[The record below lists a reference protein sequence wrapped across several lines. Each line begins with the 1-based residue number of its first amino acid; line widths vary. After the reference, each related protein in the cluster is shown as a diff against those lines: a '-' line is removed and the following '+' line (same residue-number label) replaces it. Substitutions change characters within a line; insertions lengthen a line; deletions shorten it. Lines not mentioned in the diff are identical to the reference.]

1 MEYQKRLIRQS
12 NYWYND
18 GLKKARIRD
27 LSGAIAS
34 LRRSLQYNRANV
46 QARNLLGLVYY
57 GRGEVSEAL
66 VEWIIS
72 KSFKAHENIA
82 EYYIRKVQDA
92 SGQLEVINDAVKKY
106 NQSITHCF
114 QGNEDVAVIELRKAV
129 AAHPSFVKAFQLL
142 GLIYLH
148 TGQPAKAKQ
157 MLRRAQRL
165 DTTDPLTLRYMHE
178 LKLFGNG
185 KSAGQREEKEKTVT
199 YNVGNE
205 TVIQPA
211 ASMLK
216 DMPPSVTIMNLLI
229 GILIGAA
236 FVWFLVVP
244 TVNAAKSSN
253 VTRTAAAY
261 SQEIAAQKAQVSA
274 LKTQIEEYRAAGDE
288 TEAAKALAASAQ
300 ESYEALIAVSDQY
313 ASGDYSY
320 ADMAEGLKKVN
331 SAVLG
336 ETGSAEYTKLAGKI
350 YPSVC
355 GRLYSTAENCHD
367 NEDTAGEIAALE
379 EILTMTEGYEDG
391 DALLALADAYL
402 ASGNTEK
409 ANEKYNR
416 VIELFP
422 DSDKAE
428 LANGGLAGTPAG
440 IFGRG
445 SSSDSYDSDDSYSDD
460 SGDDSYDDSGDDS
473 YEE

>member
-18 GLKKARIRD
+18 GLKKAQIRD
-27 LSGAIAS
+27 LTGAIAS
-34 LRRSLQYNRANV
+34 LRRSLQYNRANT

-72 KSFKAHENIA
+72 KSFQAHENIA
-82 EYYIRKVQDA
+82 EYYIRKVQDSA
-92 SGQLEVINDAVKKY
+92 GQLETINDAVKKY

-129 AAHPSFVKAFQLL
+129 TEHPSFVKAFQLL

-165 DTTDPLTLRYMHE
+165 DTTDPLTLRYLHE

-185 KSAGQREEKEKTVT
+185 KQASQREEKEKTVT
-199 YNVGNE
+199 YQVGNE
-205 TVIQPA
+205 TIIQPA
-211 ASMLK
+211 ASVMK
-216 DMPPSVTIMNLLI
+216 DMPPSMMIMNI
-229 GILIGAA
+229 FVGILIGAA

-244 TVNAAKSSN
+244 TVNAAKASN

-274 LKTQIEEYRAAGDE
+274 LKTQLEEYRADQDE
-288 TEAAKALAASAQ
+288 TEAAKAAAASAQ
-300 ESYEALIAVSDQY
+300 ESYEALLKVSDQY

-320 ADMAEGLKKVN
+320 ADMAEGLRTVN
-331 SAVLG
+331 ASVLG
-336 ETGSAEYTKLAGKI
+336 ETGSADYTRLAGKI

-355 GRLYSTAENCHD
+355 SKLYSEAANYHADENP
-367 NEDTAGEIAALE
+367 EGEIAALE
-379 EILTMTEGYEDG
+379 EIIAMTEDYKDG

-402 ASGNTEK
+402 AAGNTEK
-409 ANEKYNR
+409 AKEKYNR
-416 VIELFP
+416 VIELYP
-422 DSDKAE
+422 DTEQAD
-428 LANGGLAGTPAG
+428 LAAGGLSGTPAG
-440 IFGRG
+440 IFSSGD
-445 SSSDSYDSDDSYSDD
+445 SSSDSE
-460 SGDDSYDDSGDDS
+460 DSYDSYD
-473 YEE
+473 YEEE

>member
-18 GLKKARIRD
+18 GLKKAQIRD
-27 LSGAIAS
+27 LTGAIAS
-34 LRRSLQYNRANV
+34 LRRSLQYNRANT

-72 KSFKAHENIA
+72 KSFQAHENIA
-82 EYYIRKVQDA
+82 EYYIRKVQDSA
-92 SGQLEVINDAVKKY
+92 GQLETINDAVKKY

-129 AAHPSFVKAFQLL
+129 TEHPSFVKAFQLL

-165 DTTDPLTLRYMHE
+165 DTTDPLTLRYLHE

-185 KSAGQREEKEKTVT
+185 KQAGQREEKEKTVT
-199 YNVGNE
+199 YQVGNE
-205 TVIQPA
+205 TIIQPA
-211 ASMLK
+211 ASVMK
-216 DMPPSVTIMNLLI
+216 DMPPSMMIMNI
-229 GILIGAA
+229 FVGILIGAA

-244 TVNAAKSSN
+244 TVNAAKASN

-274 LKTQIEEYRAAGDE
+274 LKTQLEEYRADQDE
-288 TEAAKALAASAQ
+288 TEAAKAAAASAQ
-300 ESYEALIAVSDQY
+300 ESYEALLRVSDQY

-320 ADMAEGLKKVN
+320 ADMAEGLRTVN
-331 SAVLG
+331 ASVLG
-336 ETGSAEYTKLAGKI
+336 ETGSADYTRLAGKI

-355 GRLYSTAENCHD
+355 SKLYSEAANYHADENP
-367 NEDTAGEIAALE
+367 EGEIAALE
-379 EILTMTEGYEDG
+379 EIIAMTEDYKDG

-402 ASGNTEK
+402 AAGNTEK
-409 ANEKYNR
+409 AKEKYNR
-416 VIELFP
+416 VIELYP
-422 DSDKAE
+422 DTEQAD
-428 LANGGLAGTPAG
+428 LAAGGLSWTPAG
-440 IFGRG
+440 IFSSGD
-445 SSSDSYDSDDSYSDD
+445 SSSDSE
-460 SGDDSYDDSGDDS
+460 DSYDSYD
-473 YEE
+473 YEEE

>member
-18 GLKKARIRD
+18 GLKKAQIRD

-34 LRRSLQYNRANV
+34 LRRSLQYNRANT

-72 KSFKAHENIA
+72 KSFQAHENIA
-82 EYYIRKVQDA
+82 EYYIRKVQDSA
-92 SGQLEVINDAVKKY
+92 GQLETINDAVKKY

-129 AAHPSFVKAFQLL
+129 TEHPSFVKAFQLL

-165 DTTDPLTLRYMHE
+165 DTTDPLTLRYLHE

-185 KSAGQREEKEKTVT
+185 KQTGQREEKEKTVT
-199 YNVGNE
+199 YQVGNE
-205 TVIQPA
+205 TIIQPA
-211 ASMLK
+211 ASVMK
-216 DMPPSVTIMNLLI
+216 DMPPSMMIMNI
-229 GILIGAA
+229 FVGILIGAA

-244 TVNAAKSSN
+244 TVNAAKASN

-274 LKTQIEEYRAAGDE
+274 LKTQLEEYRADQDE
-288 TEAAKALAASAQ
+288 TEAAKAAAASAQ
-300 ESYEALIAVSDQY
+300 ESYEALLEVSDQY

-320 ADMAEGLKKVN
+320 ADMAEGLRKVN
-331 SAVLG
+331 ASVLG
-336 ETGSAEYTKLAGKI
+336 ETGSADYTRLAGKI

-355 GRLYSTAENCHD
+355 SKLYSEAANYHADENP
-367 NEDTAGEIAALE
+367 EGEIAALE
-379 EILTMTEGYEDG
+379 EIIAMTEDYKDG

-409 ANEKYNR
+409 AKEKYNR
-416 VIELFP
+416 VIELYP
-422 DSDKAE
+422 DTEQAD
-428 LANGGLAGTPAG
+428 LASGGLSDTPAG
-440 IFGRG
+440 IFSSGD
-445 SSSDSYDSDDSYSDD
+445 SSSDSE
-460 SGDDSYDDSGDDS
+460 DSYD
-473 YEE
+473 YEEEE